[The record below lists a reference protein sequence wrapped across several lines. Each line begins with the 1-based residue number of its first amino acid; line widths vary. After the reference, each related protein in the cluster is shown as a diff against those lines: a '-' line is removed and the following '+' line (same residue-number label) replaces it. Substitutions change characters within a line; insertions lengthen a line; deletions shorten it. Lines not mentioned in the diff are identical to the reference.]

1 MSTIALA
8 EIEGRSIGYY
18 SLLGVLAL
26 VAGIGLGAAWY
37 MEHHGHIVSGMNNQ
51 IIWGMPHVFALFLIV
66 AASGALNVAS
76 IASVFGKTPYKP
88 LAALS
93 GLVAISLLAGGLM
106 VLVLDLGRPERLI
119 VAMTHYNF
127 KSIFAWNIMFYT
139 GFFVIVA
146 AYLWTMLDFS
156 VRRFNKAAGIT
167 AFLWR
172 LSLTTCT
179 GSVFG
184 FLLARE
190 AYDTAVLAPTFIVLS
205 LSYGTAAFI
214 LVMLA
219 AYRGTERPLGD
230 DMVVRLGRLQAIFV
244 AAGLY
249 FVAVLHLTNLYMAK
263 RWGVEAFLLIGG
275 GEITALF
282 WIGQV
287 LLGSVLPMFLL
298 FHPRLAKKRSAVAA
312 ACALVLAG
320 GLMQMYVTIIGGQ
333 AYPLELFPG
342 TEEASRFY
350 DGVVHPYVPR
360 LPEVLLA
367 MGGVALAGLM
377 IVIAAKFLPLLPES
391 LRDEHA

>member
-1 MSTIALA
+1 MSNLALA
-8 EIEGRSIGYY
+8 EIEGRSSGYY
-18 SLLGVLAL
+18 SLLGLLAAV
-26 VAGIGLGAAWY
+26 VAVGLGAAWY

-93 GLVAISLLAGGLM
+93 GLVAISLLAGGLL
-106 VLVLDLGRPERLI
+106 VLVLDLGRPERLV
-119 VAMTHYNF
+119 VAMTNYNF

-156 VRRFNKAAGIT
+156 VRRFNKAAGIM

-214 LVMLA
+214 LVLLA

-230 DMVVRLGRLQAIFV
+230 DIVVRLGRLQAIFV
-244 AAGLY
+244 AGGLY

-263 RWGVEAFLLIGG
+263 RWGIEHFLLVGG
-275 GEITALF
+275 GEITALL
-282 WIGQV
+282 WVGQV
-287 LLGSVLPMFLL
+287 LIGSVVPMFLL
-298 FHPRLAKKRSAVAA
+298 FHPGLVRQREVVAA
-312 ACALVLAG
+312 ACTLILAG
-320 GLMQMYVTIIGGQ
+320 GLAQMYVTIIGGQ

-342 TEEASRFY
+342 MEETSNFF
-350 DGVVHPYVPR
+350 DGVVHPYVPS

-367 MGGVALAGLM
+367 VGGVAVAGIM
-377 IVIAAKFLPLLPES
+377 IVIAIKFLPLLPAS
-391 LRDEHA
+391 LQDKSA